1 MPLRCELRGLNQKRI
16 MNRSKS
22 KFSYLSGNKTIL
34 IDIDRIESVI
44 LDQDNNVILIRMY
57 SGDSFRY
64 HNDDDNEI
72 IDAYYALTD
81 KFREK

>member
-1 MPLRCELRGLNQKRI
+1 
-16 MNRSKS
+16 MNRSKSKLIKS